1 MLCSDPHFHRKTWND
16 AILTRSASAEAVQ
29 RRPFNAPFVRA
40 EAENAALACSPSTT
54 LRREMVRDR
63 GFESLTPYV
72 FRSRTHRLH
81 RGGGLDMLAR
91 MSGKAQP
98 TDQAKSAHHFGD
110 VIRSEFALL
119 VGLGTAAIFFG
130 TGSRLVEIIGHPVVL
145 TVVFLWLFIVIL
157 WSAMSVVRHADSLAI
172 KFGEP
177 YGTLIL
183 TLSAITIEV
192 VMISV
197 AMLHGA
203 NNPTLARDAMF
214 AVVMIA
220 LNGLVGL
227 CLLLGGLRHREQRY
241 NLQGVN
247 SYLNVIMTL
256 AVLGLVLPNF
266 TTSTSGPTLSVLQ
279 GLFLAVMAGVLYGI
293 FLLIQT
299 MRHSQYFMESRD
311 IEAAAKFGH
320 HQLEVRSTG
329 FHAVM
334 LLLYLFAVV
343 LLAEKFAIPL
353 DNSIERFGMPQAFGG
368 AIIAALVLAPEG
380 LGAIE
385 ATLRNQLQRSVNIL
399 LGSVLATIG
408 LTIPAVLT
416 IGLITKRSVTL
427 GVQGGNLPL
436 LLLTLAVSVVTFTS
450 GKTNVLQG
458 CVHLLLFAV
467 FVLLIFAP

>member
-1 MLCSDPHFHRKTWND
+1 
-16 AILTRSASAEAVQ
+16 
-29 RRPFNAPFVRA
+29 
-40 EAENAALACSPSTT
+40 
-54 LRREMVRDR
+54 
-63 GFESLTPYV
+63 
-72 FRSRTHRLH
+72 
-81 RGGGLDMLAR
+81 MLAR

-98 TDQAKSAHHFGD
+98 THQVNSAHHFRD
-110 VIRSEFALL
+110 TIRSEFALL
-119 VGLGTAAIFFG
+119 VGLGTAVIFFG
-130 TGSRLVEIIGHPVVL
+130 TGSRLVEIIAHPVVL
-145 TVVFLWLFIVIL
+145 TVIFLWLFAVIL
-157 WSAMSVVRHADSLAI
+157 WSAISVVRHADCLAI
-172 KFGEP
+172 KCGEP

-183 TLSAITIEV
+183 TLAAITIEV

-227 CLLLGGLRHREQRY
+227 CLLLGGLRHREQYY

-247 SYLNVIMTL
+247 SYLNVIMAL

-266 TTSTSGPTLSVLQ
+266 TTSTSEPTFSTEQAVFLVVMSLSVY
-279 GLFLAVMAGVLYGI
+279 AI

-299 MRHSQYFMESRD
+299 MRHRHYFVESED
-311 IEAAAKFGH
+311 VAVAANSAH
-320 HQLEVRSTG
+320 HPLRMRSTA
-329 FHAVM
+329 FHAAM
-334 LLLYLFAVV
+334 LLLYLIAVI

-353 DNSIERFGMPQAFGG
+353 DNSIEQFHMPQAFGG
-368 AIIAALVLAPEG
+368 AIIAALVLSPEG
-380 LGAIE
+380 LGAIR
-385 ATLRNQLQRSVNIL
+385 ACLRNQLQRSVNIL
-399 LGSVLATIG
+399 LGSALATIG
-408 LTIPAVLT
+408 LTIPAVLA
-416 IGLITKRSVTL
+416 IGLVTKRPITL

-458 CVHLLLFAV
+458 CIHLLLFAV

>member
-1 MLCSDPHFHRKTWND
+1 
-16 AILTRSASAEAVQ
+16 
-29 RRPFNAPFVRA
+29 
-40 EAENAALACSPSTT
+40 
-54 LRREMVRDR
+54 
-63 GFESLTPYV
+63 
-72 FRSRTHRLH
+72 
-81 RGGGLDMLAR
+81 MLAR
-91 MSGKAQP
+91 MSEKRRRTREPKDAR
-98 TDQAKSAHHFGD
+98 HH
-110 VIRSEFALL
+110 VWSEFPLL
-119 VGLGTAAIFFG
+119 IGFGTAAIFFA
-130 TGSRLVEIIGHPVVL
+130 TGSQLVEIVAHPFAL
-145 TVVFLWLFIVIL
+145 IVVFIWLFVVIL
-157 WSAMSVVRHADSLAI
+157 WSAISVVRHAECLAI
-172 KFGEP
+172 KWGEP

-203 NNPTLARDAMF
+203 NNPTLGRDSIF
-214 AVVMIA
+214 SVIMIA

-227 CLLLGGLRHREQRY
+227 CLLVGGLRYREQYY

-266 TTSTSGPTLSVLQ
+266 TTSTSGPTFSTEQ
-279 GLFLAVMAGVLYGI
+279 KIFLAATSLLLYGI

-299 MRHSQYFMESRD
+299 VRHRQYFV
-311 IEAAAKFGH
+311 EANDGVTAANSAH
-320 HQLEVRSTG
+320 HPMRVYSTS

-334 LLLYLFAVV
+334 LLLYLITVI

-353 DNSIERFGMPQAFGG
+353 DNSIEQFHMPQAFGG
-368 AIIAALVLAPEG
+368 AMIAALVLSPEG
-380 LGAIE
+380 LGAIN
-385 ATLRNQLQRSVNIL
+385 ATLRDQLQRSVNIL

-416 IGLITKRSVTL
+416 ISLVTKRSIVL
-427 GVQGGNLPL
+427 GVEGGNLPL

-450 GKTNVLQG
+450 RKTNVLQG

>member
-1 MLCSDPHFHRKTWND
+1 
-16 AILTRSASAEAVQ
+16 
-29 RRPFNAPFVRA
+29 
-40 EAENAALACSPSTT
+40 
-54 LRREMVRDR
+54 
-63 GFESLTPYV
+63 
-72 FRSRTHRLH
+72 
-81 RGGGLDMLAR
+81 MLAR
-91 MSGKAQP
+91 MSGKAKP
-98 TDQAKSAHHFGD
+98 THQLNSARHFGD
-110 VIRSEFALL
+110 TIRGEFALL
-119 VGLGTAAIFFG
+119 IGLGTAVIFFG
-130 TGSRLVEIIGHPVVL
+130 TGSRLVEIITHPVAL
-145 TVVFLWLFIVIL
+145 TAVFVWLFVVIL
-157 WSAMSVVRHADSLAI
+157 WSATSVVRHADCLAI

-203 NNPTLARDAMF
+203 NNPTLGRDAIF

-227 CLLLGGLRHREQRY
+227 SLLLGGLRYREQYY

-266 TTSTSGPTLSVLQ
+266 TTSKSGPNFSTEQEV
-279 GLFLAVMAGVLYGI
+279 FLVVVSLLLYAI

-299 MRHSQYFMESRD
+299 VRHRQYFLESKHVGM
-311 IEAAAKFGH
+311 ASTSAH
-320 HQLEVRSTG
+320 HPLQVRSTA
-329 FHAVM
+329 FHAAM
-334 LLLYLFAVV
+334 LLLYLVAVIFM
-343 LLAEKFAIPL
+343 AEKFAIPL
-353 DNSIERFGMPQAFGG
+353 DNSIEKFHMPQAFGG
-368 AIIAALVLAPEG
+368 AIIAALVLSPEG
-380 LGAIE
+380 LGAVRASLE
-385 ATLRNQLQRSVNIL
+385 NQLQRSINIL

-416 IGLITKRSVTL
+416 IGLITKRPVTL
-427 GVQGGNLPL
+427 GVEGGNLPL
-436 LLLTLAVSVVTFTS
+436 LLLTLAISVVTFTS
-450 GKTNVLQG
+450 RKTNVLQG